1 MVRGAL
7 PVQRAPVGELDR
19 LLQAAA
25 VIAVPAGSR
34 RWCARVGDGLIDVV
48 VDRSVDQVLAAAGP
62 AARALRMSAG
72 AAAFT
77 ARTVVSAAGWRPQLT
92 LLPDRGD
99 PLVLARVLV
108 LGRRTAPATDE
119 ALAAVLPVRTVAG
132 HAARPAGQA
141 DVIGGGDWET
151 DPWLAAVGSALSDAA
166 RAEGTWLDLPPR
178 DRGWRVEPPLPG
190 ETVPDRGGAP
200 LLAVLGTLSDWP
212 VDQIRAGVGLQRILL
227 TAAQRG
233 LAGTVLPVTLPRGG
247 HPGRRAVHRPGC
259 PQAVLRFDPGPDAR
273 PSAGS
278 G

>member
-1 MVRGAL
+1 M
-7 PVQRAPVGELDR
+7 
-19 LLQAAA
+19 LQAAA
-25 VIAVPAGSR
+25 LIAVPAGSR
-34 RWCARVGDGLIDVV
+34 RWHARVGDGLIDVV
-48 VDRSVDQVLAAAGP
+48 VDRSAGSVLAAAGP

-77 ARTVVSAAGWRPQLT
+77 ARTVVSAADWRPQLT

-108 LGRRTAPATDE
+108 LGRRTAPAADE
-119 ALAAVLPVRTVAG
+119 ALAAVLPLPTAAVHAARPAG
-132 HAARPAGQA
+132 LPAARPAGQA
-141 DVIGGGDWET
+141 DAFDGGDWQT
-151 DPWLAAVGSALSDAA
+151 DPWLAAAGSALGDAA
-166 RAEGTWLDLPPR
+166 RAEGTWLDLSPR
-178 DRGWRVEPPLPG
+178 DRGWRVEPRLPG

-233 LAGTVLPVTLPRGG
+233 LAGNVLPVTLPRGG

-259 PQAVLRFDPGPDAR
+259 PQALLRFDPGPDAR
-273 PSAGS
+273 LSAGS
-278 G
+278 A